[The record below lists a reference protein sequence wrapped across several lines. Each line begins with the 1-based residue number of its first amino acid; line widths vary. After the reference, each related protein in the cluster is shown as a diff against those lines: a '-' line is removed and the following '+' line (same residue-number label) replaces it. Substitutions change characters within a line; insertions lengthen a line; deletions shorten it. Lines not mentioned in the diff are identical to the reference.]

1 MEVLSIRPRESL
13 GRPTNP
19 FYLLHH
25 MFCSSLP
32 LYSSYSSFHI
42 DSLSAKMI
50 SLWVVEDCHLRGP
63 SWCCFVLQAL
73 LQAYW
78 SHQPC
83 KRFFYISINN
93 FHFISIQ
100 YHTFYYSDIMDKR
113 SFQLLYLRHHMN
125 TNSSVFRKFWLFPF
139 DRQLIFHPF
148 P

>member
-1 MEVLSIRPRESL
+1 MLSIRPLGSL

-25 MFCSSLP
+25 MFCSSL
-32 LYSSYSSFHI
+32 LLHLSYLSYHI
-42 DSLSAKMI
+42 DNLLAKMI

-63 SWCCFVLQAL
+63 SWCGFVLQAL

-83 KRFFYISINN
+83 KRFLFRYLI
-93 FHFISIQ
+93 HFNKLENDYKFGGQ
-100 YHTFYYSDIMDKR
+100 R
-113 SFQLLYLRHHMN
+113 SLKLLYLRHHMN
-125 TNSSVFRKFWLFPF
+125 TNSAVFRKFWLFSF